1 MYDYLVDNWSNI
13 LNILKEE
20 YEITDVSFK
29 TWLLPLSVY
38 SVKDNVITILFS
50 GEKMGMNYIKKK
62 YSTLFKVTIEEFL
75 NADEEY
81 EIEFIVP
88 SQIIENNDSSVNES
102 DDYTSLLKQRMID
115 SNLNAKYTFDTFVV
129 GNNNNFAQAAALAVA
144 ESPAEMYNPLFIYGG
159 AGLGKTHLLQAIGNF
174 IITKN
179 PDYKVMYVTSESF
192 TNELIGIIRNDKTSQ
207 SDMEAFRKKYRN
219 IDVLLID
226 DIQFI
231 IGKDTTQQEFFHT
244 FNTLHLAKK
253 QIIITSDKPPKDFT
267 LLEERLRTRFES
279 GLTVDI
285 QSPDYETR
293 MAILHKKAEM
303 EHYQLSNEIYQYIV
317 ENFKSNI
324 RELEGALNK
333 VILYAKLQNKD
344 KKEIDLACVKD
355 ALKDIISEKDKQP
368 ITPDLIIE
376 TVADHYAI
384 KPEDIK
390 SKKKSKEIAYP
401 RQICM
406 YLCRELTDETLSSI
420 GSYLK
425 NHYSTVIYGVD
436 KIKQDIETNPS
447 LKENIEVI
455 KKKINPD

>member
-1 MYDYLVDNWSNI
+1 MYDYLVSHWSEI
-13 LNILKEE
+13 LDMLKEE
-20 YEITDVSFK
+20 YDITDVSFK
-29 TWLLPLSVY
+29 TWLLPLSVF
-38 SVKDNVITILFS
+38 SVDDNVITILFS

-75 NADEEY
+75 DDGIDY
-81 EIEFIVP
+81 DIEFVAADQA
-88 SQIIENNDSSVNES
+88 SSGAADYSAEN
-102 DDYTSLLKQRMID
+102 DYTSLLKQRRLE
-115 SNLNAKYTFDTFVV
+115 SNLNARYTFDSFVV
-129 GNNNNFAQAAALAVA
+129 GNNNNFAHAASLAVA
-144 ESPAEMYNPLFIYGG
+144 ESPAEIYNPLFIYGG

-174 IITKN
+174 ILIKN

-192 TNELIGIIRNDKTSQ
+192 TNELIGTIRNDKKSQ
-207 SDMEAFRKKYRN
+207 SDIEAFRKKYRN

-231 IGKDTTQQEFFHT
+231 IGKDSTQQEFFHT

-253 QIIITSDKPPKDFT
+253 QIIITSDKPPKDFD

-303 EHYQLSNEIYQYIV
+303 EHYDFSDEIYKYIV
-317 ENFKSNI
+317 ENFRSNI

-333 VILYAKLQNKD
+333 IILYSKLQNKD
-344 KKEIDLACVKD
+344 KNTIDLDCAKD
-355 ALKDIISEKDKQP
+355 ALKDMVSDSKNRQ
-368 ITPDLIIE
+368 ITCDLIIN

-390 SKKKSKEIAYP
+390 SKKKSKEISYP

-406 YLCRELTDETLSSI
+406 YLCREMTQETLKSI
-420 GSYLK
+420 GESLK
-425 NHYSTVIYGVD
+425 NHYSTVIYGSE
-436 KIKQDIETNPS
+436 KIAEDLKTDVS
-447 LKENIEVI
+447 LQKTIDVL
-455 KKKINPD
+455 KKKIDPS

>member
-1 MYDYLVDNWSNI
+1 MYDYLVSHWSEI
-13 LNILKEE
+13 LDMLKEE
-20 YEITDVSFK
+20 YDITDVSFK
-29 TWLLPLSVY
+29 TWLLPLSVF
-38 SVKDNVITILFS
+38 SVDDNVITILFS

-75 NADEEY
+75 DDGIDY
-81 EIEFIVP
+81 DIEFIAADQASSGDVDY
-88 SQIIENNDSSVNES
+88 SAEN
-102 DDYTSLLKQRMID
+102 DYTSLLKQRRLE
-115 SNLNAKYTFDTFVV
+115 SNLNARYTFDSFVV
-129 GNNNNFAQAAALAVA
+129 GNNNNFAHAASLAVA
-144 ESPAEMYNPLFIYGG
+144 ESPAEIYNPLFIYGG

-174 IITKN
+174 ILIKN

-192 TNELIGIIRNDKTSQ
+192 TNELIGTIRNDKKSQ
-207 SDMEAFRKKYRN
+207 SDIEAFRKKYRN

-231 IGKDTTQQEFFHT
+231 IGKDSTQQEFFHT

-253 QIIITSDKPPKDFT
+253 QIIITSDKPPKDFD

-303 EHYQLSNEIYQYIV
+303 EHYDFSDEIYKYIV
-317 ENFKSNI
+317 ENFRSNI

-333 VILYAKLQNKD
+333 IILYSKLQNKD
-344 KKEIDLACVKD
+344 KNTIDLDCAKD
-355 ALKDIISEKDKQP
+355 ALKDMVSDSKNRQ
-368 ITPDLIIE
+368 ITCDLIIN

-390 SKKKSKEIAYP
+390 SKKKSKEISYP

-406 YLCRELTDETLSSI
+406 YLCREMTQETLKSI
-420 GSYLK
+420 GESLK
-425 NHYSTVIYGVD
+425 NHYSTVIYGSE
-436 KIKQDIETNPS
+436 KIAEDLKTDVS
-447 LKENIEVI
+447 LQKTIDVM
-455 KKKINPD
+455 KKKIDPS

>member
-1 MYDYLVDNWSNI
+1 MYDYLVSHWSEI
-13 LNILKEE
+13 LDMLKEE
-20 YEITDVSFK
+20 YDITDVSFK
-29 TWLLPLSVY
+29 TWLLPLSVF
-38 SVKDNVITILFS
+38 SVDDNVITILFS

-75 NADEEY
+75 DDGIDY
-81 EIEFIVP
+81 DIEFVADGQA
-88 SQIIENNDSSVNES
+88 SSGAADYSAEN
-102 DDYTSLLKQRMID
+102 DYTSLLKQRRLE
-115 SNLNAKYTFDTFVV
+115 SNLNARYTFDSFVV
-129 GNNNNFAQAAALAVA
+129 GNNNNFAHAASLAVA
-144 ESPAEMYNPLFIYGG
+144 ESPAEIYNPLFIYGG

-174 IITKN
+174 ILIKN

-192 TNELIGIIRNDKTSQ
+192 TNELIGTIRNDKKSQ
-207 SDMEAFRKKYRN
+207 SDIEAFRKKYRN

-231 IGKDTTQQEFFHT
+231 IGKDSTQQEFFHT

-253 QIIITSDKPPKDFT
+253 QIIITSDKPPKDFD

-303 EHYQLSNEIYQYIV
+303 EHYDFSDEIYKYIV
-317 ENFKSNI
+317 ENFRSNI

-333 VILYAKLQNKD
+333 IILYSKLQNKD
-344 KKEIDLACVKD
+344 KNTIDLDCAKD
-355 ALKDIISEKDKQP
+355 ALKDMVSDSKNRQ
-368 ITPDLIIE
+368 ITCDLIIN

-390 SKKKSKEIAYP
+390 SKKKSKEISYP

-406 YLCRELTDETLSSI
+406 YLCREMTQETLKSI
-420 GSYLK
+420 GESLK
-425 NHYSTVIYGVD
+425 NHYSTVIYGSE
-436 KIKQDIETNPS
+436 KIAEDLKTDVS
-447 LKENIEVI
+447 LQKTIDVL
-455 KKKINPD
+455 KKKIDPS